1 MKKITLSVD
10 GMTCS
15 ACSVGLEKYLNKQ
28 DGIKAT
34 SVNLVLG
41 TATIIYDENKLTP
54 DDLDKFVSKAGFK
67 SLGEFKGLE
76 EINKKKKTKIN
87 LIIFTVLIL
96 IFMYISMGQMLNLP
110 VPNILSKDENPVN
123 YVITIFILSLAFL
136 IYGFDI
142 IKNGYKNAIHLTLNM
157 DTLIT
162 LGVFSSFLYSLY
174 NMILILNG
182 NYDKVHDL
190 YFESSAMVIYFIKLG
205 RYFEGI
211 SQNKTKEAIKKL
223 VTVTPDKAYLKENDK
238 IKEITL
244 DEIKKDDILVCHP
257 GEKIAADGTIV
268 SGEAHL
274 DESFITGESAPL
286 KKSLNDKVIT
296 GSINYDG
303 YIEYKAE
310 KFGKNSAISE
320 IVKLVT
326 EASSDKSKI
335 ETLADKI
342 SGYFVIIVI
351 ILATITFLLHLLT
364 GNSFGASLNY
374 FVTVLVVA
382 CPCSLGL
389 ATPVAIIISEGLCAS
404 HGLVIK
410 KSSAF
415 ETANKIKAIIFDK
428 TGTLTYGK
436 PRISEIINY
445 TDKSDDEILKL
456 VSSAEIKSSHPLSTA
471 FKNYI
476 ENHNLK
482 PYDSSD
488 FKNTPGKGI
497 EATVNSQKLIIG
509 SSSFLKE
516 NKIKIPKNKIKN
528 NTLIYVSINGKLSAV
543 ISISD
548 VIRKEAKEVI
558 EKLNSQGI
566 QTIMLT
572 GDNSAVAKAISSSLN
587 IKEYYA
593 SQTPKD
599 KAQVIQKLK
608 EKYGYIMMCGDGIND
623 SIALTKADIGLSLK
637 GASDIAIN
645 CADVILIKDDLT
657 GILNLL
663 NVSKKTFRKIKQNL
677 FWAFFYNSLM
687 IPIAMGLVKDL
698 TISPVIASI
707 AMMFSSIFVVLNSL
721 SLNKIKL
728 KN

>member
-123 YVITIFILSLAFL
+123 YVITIFILSLVFL

-274 DESFITGESAPL
+274 DESFITGESSPL

-471 FKNYI
+471 FKNYL

-572 GDNSAVAKAISSSLN
+572 GDNSTVAKAISSSLN

>member
-274 DESFITGESAPL
+274 DESFITGESSPL

-436 PRISEIINY
+436 PRISETINY
-445 TDKSDDEILKL
+445 TDKPDDEILKL

-516 NKIKIPKNKIKN
+516 NKIKISKNKIKN

-572 GDNSAVAKAISSSLN
+572 GDNSTVAKAISSSLN

-608 EKYGYIMMCGDGIND
+608 EKYSYIMMCGDGIND

-645 CADVILIKDDLT
+645 CADVILIKDDLM

-663 NVSKKTFRKIKQNL
+663 KVSKKTFRKIKQNL
-677 FWAFFYNSLM
+677 FWSFFYNSLM
-687 IPIAMGLVKDL
+687 IPIAMGLVKEL
-698 TISPVIASI
+698 NISPVIASI

>member
-190 YFESSAMVIYFIKLG
+190 YFEGSAMVIYFIKLG

-257 GEKIAADGTIV
+257 GEKIAADGTII

-274 DESFITGESAPL
+274 DESFITGESSPL

-351 ILATITFLLHLLT
+351 ILATITFLLHFLT

-445 TDKSDDEILKL
+445 TDKPDDEILKL

-471 FKNYI
+471 FKNYL

-516 NKIKIPKNKIKN
+516 NKIKIPKSKIKN

-645 CADVILIKDDLT
+645 CADVILIKDDLM

-663 NVSKKTFRKIKQNL
+663 KVSKKTFRKIKQNL

-687 IPIAMGLVKDL
+687 IPIAMGLIKGL

-721 SLNKIKL
+721 SLNKIK
-728 KN
+728 N

>member
-41 TATIIYDENKLTP
+41 TATIIYDETKLTP

-67 SLGEFKGLE
+67 SLGELKELE

-274 DESFITGESAPL
+274 DESFITGESSPL

-351 ILATITFLLHLLT
+351 ILATITFLLHFLT

-471 FKNYI
+471 FKNYL

-516 NKIKIPKNKIKN
+516 NKIKIPKSKIKN

-572 GDNSAVAKAISSSLN
+572 GDNIAVAKAISSSLN

>member
-274 DESFITGESAPL
+274 DESFITGESSPL

-445 TDKSDDEILKL
+445 TDKPDDEILKL

-471 FKNYI
+471 FKNYL

-516 NKIKIPKNKIKN
+516 NKIKISKNKIKN

-572 GDNSAVAKAISSSLN
+572 GDNSTVAKAISSSLN

-645 CADVILIKDDLT
+645 CADVILIKDDLM

-663 NVSKKTFRKIKQNL
+663 KVSKKTFRKIKQNL
-677 FWAFFYNSLM
+677 FWSFFYNSLM
-687 IPIAMGLVKDL
+687 IPIAMGLVKEL
-698 TISPVIASI
+698 NISPVIASI

>member
-41 TATIIYDENKLTP
+41 TATIIYDETKLTP

-67 SLGEFKGLE
+67 SLGEFKELE

-110 VPNILSKDENPVN
+110 VPNILSKNENLVN
-123 YVITIFILSLAFL
+123 YVITIFILSLVFL

-223 VTVTPDKAYLKENDK
+223 VTVTPDKAYLKEKGK

-244 DEIKKDDILVCHP
+244 DEIKRDDILVCHP
-257 GEKIAADGTIV
+257 GEKIAADGTII

-351 ILATITFLLHLLT
+351 ILATITFLLHFLT

-445 TDKSDDEILKL
+445 TDKPDDEILKL

-516 NKIKIPKNKIKN
+516 NKIKISKNKIKN

-572 GDNSAVAKAISSSLN
+572 GDNSTVAKAISSSLN

-645 CADVILIKDDLT
+645 CADVILIKDDLM

-663 NVSKKTFRKIKQNL
+663 KVSKKTFRKIKQNL
-677 FWAFFYNSLM
+677 FWSFFYNSLM
-687 IPIAMGLVKDL
+687 IPIAMGLVKEL
-698 TISPVIASI
+698 NISPVIASI

>member
-41 TATIIYDENKLTP
+41 TATIIYDETKLTP

-274 DESFITGESAPL
+274 DESFITGESSPL

-445 TDKSDDEILKL
+445 TDKPDDEILKL

-471 FKNYI
+471 FKNYL

-572 GDNSAVAKAISSSLN
+572 GDNSTVAKAISSSLN

-687 IPIAMGLVKDL
+687 ITIAMGLVKDL

>member
-15 ACSVGLEKYLNKQ
+15 ACSVGLKKYLNKQ

-41 TATIIYDENKLTP
+41 TATIIYDETKLTP

-67 SLGEFKGLE
+67 SLGEFKELE

-110 VPNILSKDENPVN
+110 VPNILSKNENLVN
-123 YVITIFILSLAFL
+123 YVITIFILSLVFL

-223 VTVTPDKAYLKENDK
+223 VTVTPDKAYLKEKGK

-351 ILATITFLLHLLT
+351 ILATITFLLHFLT

-445 TDKSDDEILKL
+445 TDKPDDEILKL

-516 NKIKIPKNKIKN
+516 NKIKISKNKIKN

-572 GDNSAVAKAISSSLN
+572 GDNSTVAKAISSSLN

-645 CADVILIKDDLT
+645 CADVILIKDDLM

-663 NVSKKTFRKIKQNL
+663 KVSKKTFRKIKQNL
-677 FWAFFYNSLM
+677 FWSFFYNSLM
-687 IPIAMGLVKDL
+687 IPIAMGLVKEL
-698 TISPVIASI
+698 NISPVIASI

>member
-41 TATIIYDENKLTP
+41 TATIIYDETKLTL

-67 SLGEFKGLE
+67 SLGEFKELE

-110 VPNILSKDENPVN
+110 VPNILSKNENLVN
-123 YVITIFILSLAFL
+123 YVITIFILSLVFL

-223 VTVTPDKAYLKENDK
+223 VTVTPDKAYLKEKGK

-244 DEIKKDDILVCHP
+244 DEIKRDDILVCHP
-257 GEKIAADGTIV
+257 GEKIAADGTII

-351 ILATITFLLHLLT
+351 ILATITFLLHFLT

-445 TDKSDDEILKL
+445 TDKPDDEILKL

-516 NKIKIPKNKIKN
+516 NKIKISKNKIKN

-572 GDNSAVAKAISSSLN
+572 GDNSTVAKAISSSLN

-645 CADVILIKDDLT
+645 CADVILIKDDLM

-663 NVSKKTFRKIKQNL
+663 KVSKKTFRKIKQNL
-677 FWAFFYNSLM
+677 FWSFFYNSLM
-687 IPIAMGLVKDL
+687 IPIAMGLVKEL
-698 TISPVIASI
+698 NISPVIASI

>member
-41 TATIIYDENKLTP
+41 TATIIYDETKLTP

-67 SLGEFKGLE
+67 SLGEFKELE

-110 VPNILSKDENPVN
+110 VPNILSKNENLVN
-123 YVITIFILSLAFL
+123 YVITIFILSLVFL

-223 VTVTPDKAYLKENDK
+223 VTVTPDKAYLKEKGK

-257 GEKIAADGTIV
+257 GEKIAADGTII

-351 ILATITFLLHLLT
+351 ILATITFLLHFLT

-445 TDKSDDEILKL
+445 TDKPDDEILKL

-516 NKIKIPKNKIKN
+516 NKIKISKNKIKN

-548 VIRKEAKEVI
+548 IIRKEAKEVI

-572 GDNSAVAKAISSSLN
+572 GDNSTVAKAISSSLN

-608 EKYGYIMMCGDGIND
+608 EKYDYIMMCGDGIND
-623 SIALTKADIGLSLK
+623 SVALTKADIGLSLK

-657 GILNLL
+657 GIINLL
-663 NVSKKTFRKIKQNL
+663 KVSKKTFRKIKQNL

-687 IPIAMGLVKDL
+687 IPIAMGLIKGL

>member
-110 VPNILSKDENPVN
+110 VPNALNKEENPTN
-123 YVITIFILSLAFL
+123 YVITIFTLSTLFL

-274 DESFITGESAPL
+274 DESFITGESSPL

-445 TDKSDDEILKL
+445 TDKPDDEILKL

-471 FKNYI
+471 FKNYL

-677 FWAFFYNSLM
+677 FWTFFYNSLM

>member
-123 YVITIFILSLAFL
+123 YVITIFILSLVFL

-274 DESFITGESAPL
+274 DESFITGESSPL

-335 ETLADKI
+335 ETFADKI

-445 TDKSDDEILKL
+445 TDKPDDEILKL

-471 FKNYI
+471 FKNYL

-599 KAQVIQKLK
+599 KAEVIQKLK

>member
-41 TATIIYDENKLTP
+41 TATIIYDETKLTP

-67 SLGEFKGLE
+67 SLGEFKELE

-110 VPNILSKDENPVN
+110 VPNILSKNENLVN
-123 YVITIFILSLAFL
+123 YVITIFILSLVFL

-174 NMILILNG
+174 IMILILNG

-257 GEKIAADGTIV
+257 GEKIAADGTVI

-351 ILATITFLLHLLT
+351 ILATITFLLHFLT

-415 ETANKIKAIIFDK
+415 ETANKIKTIIFDK

-445 TDKSDDEILKL
+445 TDKPDDEILKL

-516 NKIKIPKNKIKN
+516 NKIKISKNKIKN

>member
-274 DESFITGESAPL
+274 DESFITGESSLL

-445 TDKSDDEILKL
+445 TDKPDDEILKL

-471 FKNYI
+471 FKNYL

>member
-274 DESFITGESAPL
+274 DESFITGESSPL

-445 TDKSDDEILKL
+445 TDKPDDDILKL

-471 FKNYI
+471 FKNYL

-516 NKIKIPKNKIKN
+516 NKIKIPKSKIKN

-599 KAQVIQKLK
+599 KAQVIQKFK

>member
-41 TATIIYDENKLTP
+41 TATIIYDETKLTP

-67 SLGEFKGLE
+67 SLGEFKELE

-274 DESFITGESAPL
+274 DESFITGESSPL

-471 FKNYI
+471 FKNYL

-548 VIRKEAKEVI
+548 VIRNEAKEVI

-599 KAQVIQKLK
+599 KAQVIQKFK

>member
-274 DESFITGESAPL
+274 DESFITGESSPL

-445 TDKSDDEILKL
+445 TDKPDDEILKL

-516 NKIKIPKNKIKN
+516 NKIKIPKSKIKN

-572 GDNSAVAKAISSSLN
+572 GDNSTVAKAISSSLN

-645 CADVILIKDDLT
+645 CADVILIKDDLM

-663 NVSKKTFRKIKQNL
+663 KVSKKTFRKIKQNL
-677 FWAFFYNSLM
+677 FWSFFYNSLM
-687 IPIAMGLVKDL
+687 IPIAMGLVKEL
-698 TISPVIASI
+698 NISPVIASI

>member
-123 YVITIFILSLAFL
+123 YVITIFILSLVFL

-274 DESFITGESAPL
+274 DESFITGESSPL

-335 ETLADKI
+335 ETFADKI

-445 TDKSDDEILKL
+445 TDKPDYEILKL

-516 NKIKIPKNKIKN
+516 NKIKISKNKIKN

-572 GDNSAVAKAISSSLN
+572 GDNSTVAKAISSSLN

-645 CADVILIKDDLT
+645 CADVILIKDDLM

-663 NVSKKTFRKIKQNL
+663 KVSKKTFRKIKQNL
-677 FWAFFYNSLM
+677 FWSFFYNSLM
-687 IPIAMGLVKDL
+687 IPIAMGLVKEL
-698 TISPVIASI
+698 NISPVIASI

>member
-351 ILATITFLLHLLT
+351 ILATITFLLHFLT

-445 TDKSDDEILKL
+445 TDKPDDEILKL

-516 NKIKIPKNKIKN
+516 NKIKISKNKIKN

-572 GDNSAVAKAISSSLN
+572 GDNSTVAKAISSSLN

-645 CADVILIKDDLT
+645 CADVILIKDDLM

-663 NVSKKTFRKIKQNL
+663 KVSKKTFRKIKQNL
-677 FWAFFYNSLM
+677 FWSFFYNSLM
-687 IPIAMGLVKDL
+687 IPIAMGLVKEL
-698 TISPVIASI
+698 NISPVIASI

-721 SLNKIKL
+721 SLNKIK
-728 KN
+728 N

>member
-67 SLGEFKGLE
+67 SLGEFKELE

-110 VPNILSKDENPVN
+110 VPNILSKNENLVN
-123 YVITIFILSLAFL
+123 YVITIFILSLVFL

-274 DESFITGESAPL
+274 DESFITGESSPL

-445 TDKSDDEILKL
+445 TDKPDDEILKL

-471 FKNYI
+471 FKNYL

>member
-110 VPNILSKDENPVN
+110 VPNALNKEENPTN
-123 YVITIFILSLAFL
+123 YVITIFTLSTLFL

-142 IKNGYKNAIHLTLNM
+142 IKSGYKNAIHLTLNM

-223 VTVTPDKAYLKENDK
+223 VTVTPDKAYLKEKGK

-286 KKSLNDKVIT
+286 KKNLNDKVIT

-351 ILATITFLLHLLT
+351 ILATITFLLHFLT

-445 TDKSDDEILKL
+445 TDKPDDEILKL

-471 FKNYI
+471 FKNYL

-677 FWAFFYNSLM
+677 FWSFFYNSLM
-687 IPIAMGLVKDL
+687 IPIAMGLVKEL
-698 TISPVIASI
+698 NISPVIASI

>member
-142 IKNGYKNAIHLTLNM
+142 IKNGYKNAIYLTLNM

-223 VTVTPDKAYLKENDK
+223 VTVTPDKAYLKEKGK

-274 DESFITGESAPL
+274 DESFITGESSPL

-351 ILATITFLLHLLT
+351 ILATITFLLHFLT

-436 PRISEIINY
+436 PRISEMINY
-445 TDKSDDEILKL
+445 TDKPDDEILKL

-516 NKIKIPKNKIKN
+516 NKIKISKNKIKN

-572 GDNSAVAKAISSSLN
+572 GDNSTVAKAISSSLN

-687 IPIAMGLVKDL
+687 IPIAMGLVKEL
-698 TISPVIASI
+698 NISPVIASI

>member
-123 YVITIFILSLAFL
+123 YVITIFILSLVFL

-223 VTVTPDKAYLKENDK
+223 VTVTPDKAYLKEKGK

-244 DEIKKDDILVCHP
+244 DEIKRDDILVCHP
-257 GEKIAADGTIV
+257 GEKIAADGTII

-274 DESFITGESAPL
+274 DESFITGESSPL

-445 TDKSDDEILKL
+445 TDKPDDEILKL

-471 FKNYI
+471 FKNYL

-645 CADVILIKDDLT
+645 CADVILIKDDLM

-663 NVSKKTFRKIKQNL
+663 KVSKKTFRKIKQNL
-677 FWAFFYNSLM
+677 FWSFFYNSLM
-687 IPIAMGLVKDL
+687 IPIAMGLVKEL
-698 TISPVIASI
+698 NISPVIASI

>member
-41 TATIIYDENKLTP
+41 TATIIYDETKLTP

-67 SLGEFKGLE
+67 SLGEFKELE

-223 VTVTPDKAYLKENDK
+223 VTVTPDKAYLKEKGK

-244 DEIKKDDILVCHP
+244 DEIKRDDILVCHP

-274 DESFITGESAPL
+274 DESFITGESSPL

-335 ETLADKI
+335 ENLADKI

-351 ILATITFLLHLLT
+351 ILATITFLLHFLT

-445 TDKSDDEILKL
+445 TDKPDDEILKL

-687 IPIAMGLVKDL
+687 IPIAMGLVKEL
-698 TISPVIASI
+698 NISPVIASI

>member
-274 DESFITGESAPL
+274 DESFITGESSPL

-445 TDKSDDEILKL
+445 TDKPDDEILKL

-471 FKNYI
+471 FKNYL

-516 NKIKIPKNKIKN
+516 NKIKIPKSKIKN

>member
-41 TATIIYDENKLTP
+41 TATIIYDETKLTP

-67 SLGEFKGLE
+67 SLGEFKELE

-223 VTVTPDKAYLKENDK
+223 VTVTPDKAYLKEKGK

-274 DESFITGESAPL
+274 DESFITGESSPL

-445 TDKSDDEILKL
+445 TDKPDDEILKL

-471 FKNYI
+471 FKNYL

-677 FWAFFYNSLM
+677 FWTFFYNSLM

>member
-110 VPNILSKDENPVN
+110 VPNILSKNENPVN

-223 VTVTPDKAYLKENDK
+223 VTVTPDKAYLKEKGK

-244 DEIKKDDILVCHP
+244 DEIKRDDILVCHP
-257 GEKIAADGTIV
+257 GEKIAADGTII

-351 ILATITFLLHLLT
+351 ILATITFLLHFLT

-445 TDKSDDEILKL
+445 TDKPDYEILKL

-516 NKIKIPKNKIKN
+516 NKIKISKNKIKN

-572 GDNSAVAKAISSSLN
+572 GDNSTVAKAISSSLN

-645 CADVILIKDDLT
+645 CADVILIKDDLM

-663 NVSKKTFRKIKQNL
+663 KVSKKTFRKIKQNL
-677 FWAFFYNSLM
+677 FWSFFYNSLM
-687 IPIAMGLVKDL
+687 IPIAMGLVKEL
-698 TISPVIASI
+698 NISPVIASI

>member
-41 TATIIYDENKLTP
+41 TATIIYDETKLTP

-67 SLGEFKGLE
+67 SLGEFKELE

-110 VPNILSKDENPVN
+110 VPNILSKNENLVN
-123 YVITIFILSLAFL
+123 YVITIFILSLVFL

-223 VTVTPDKAYLKENDK
+223 VTVTPDKAYLKEKGK

-351 ILATITFLLHLLT
+351 ILATITFLLHFLT

-404 HGLVIK
+404 HGIVIK

-445 TDKSDDEILKL
+445 TDKPDDEILKL

-516 NKIKIPKNKIKN
+516 NKIKISKNKIKN

-572 GDNSAVAKAISSSLN
+572 GDNSTVAKAISSSLN

-645 CADVILIKDDLT
+645 CADVILIKDDLM

-663 NVSKKTFRKIKQNL
+663 KVSKKTFRKIKQNL
-677 FWAFFYNSLM
+677 FWSFFYNSLM
-687 IPIAMGLVKDL
+687 IPIAMGLVKEL
-698 TISPVIASI
+698 NISPVIASI

>member
-274 DESFITGESAPL
+274 DESFITGESSPL

-364 GNSFGASLNY
+364 GNLFGASLNY

-471 FKNYI
+471 FKNYL

-516 NKIKIPKNKIKN
+516 NKIKIPKSKIKN

-599 KAQVIQKLK
+599 KAEVIQKLK

-663 NVSKKTFRKIKQNL
+663 NVRKKTFRKIKQNL

>member
-223 VTVTPDKAYLKENDK
+223 VTVTPDKAYLKEKGK

-274 DESFITGESAPL
+274 DESFITGESEPL

-351 ILATITFLLHLLT
+351 ILATITFLLHFLT

-436 PRISEIINY
+436 PRISEMINY
-445 TDKSDDEILKL
+445 TDKPDDEILKL

-516 NKIKIPKNKIKN
+516 NKIKISKNKIKN

-645 CADVILIKDDLT
+645 CADVILIKDDLM

-663 NVSKKTFRKIKQNL
+663 KVSKKTFRKIKQNL
-677 FWAFFYNSLM
+677 FWSFFYNSLM
-687 IPIAMGLVKDL
+687 IPIAMGLVKEL
-698 TISPVIASI
+698 NISPVIASI

>member
-41 TATIIYDENKLTP
+41 TATIFYDENKLTP
-54 DDLDKFVSKAGFK
+54 DDLDNFVSKAGFK

-244 DEIKKDDILVCHP
+244 DEIKRDDILVCHP

-274 DESFITGESAPL
+274 DESFITGESSPL

-445 TDKSDDEILKL
+445 TDKPDDEILKL

-471 FKNYI
+471 FKNYL

>member
-223 VTVTPDKAYLKENDK
+223 VTVTPDKAYLKEKGK

-244 DEIKKDDILVCHP
+244 DEIKRDDILVCHP
-257 GEKIAADGTIV
+257 GEKIAADGTII

-351 ILATITFLLHLLT
+351 ILATITFLLHFLT

-445 TDKSDDEILKL
+445 TDKPDDEILKL

-471 FKNYI
+471 FKNYL

-516 NKIKIPKNKIKN
+516 NKIKISKNKIKN

-572 GDNSAVAKAISSSLN
+572 GDNSTVAKAISSSLN

>member
-223 VTVTPDKAYLKENDK
+223 VTVTPDKAYLKEKDK

-445 TDKSDDEILKL
+445 TDKPDDEILKL

-645 CADVILIKDDLT
+645 CADVILIKDDLM

-663 NVSKKTFRKIKQNL
+663 KVSKKTFRKIKQNL

>member
-54 DDLDKFVSKAGFK
+54 DDLDNFVSKAGFK

-274 DESFITGESAPL
+274 DESFITGESSPL

-516 NKIKIPKNKIKN
+516 NKIKISKNKIKN

-572 GDNSAVAKAISSSLN
+572 GDNSTVAKAISSSLN

-645 CADVILIKDDLT
+645 CADVILIKDDLM

-663 NVSKKTFRKIKQNL
+663 KVSKKTFRKIKQNL
-677 FWAFFYNSLM
+677 FWSFFYNSLM

>member
-223 VTVTPDKAYLKENDK
+223 VTVTPDKAYLKEKGK

-274 DESFITGESAPL
+274 DESFITGESSPL

-351 ILATITFLLHLLT
+351 ILATITFLLHFLT

-471 FKNYI
+471 FKNYL

>member
-67 SLGEFKGLE
+67 SLGEFKELE

-274 DESFITGESAPL
+274 DESFITGESSPL

-471 FKNYI
+471 FKNYL

-572 GDNSAVAKAISSSLN
+572 GDNSTVAKAISSSLN

>member
-54 DDLDKFVSKAGFK
+54 DDLDNFVSKAGFK

-274 DESFITGESAPL
+274 DESFITGESSPL

-445 TDKSDDEILKL
+445 TDKPDDEILKL

>member
-110 VPNILSKDENPVN
+110 VPNILSKNENPVN

-223 VTVTPDKAYLKENDK
+223 VTVTPDKAYLKEKGK

-244 DEIKKDDILVCHP
+244 DEIKRDDILVCHP
-257 GEKIAADGTIV
+257 GEKIAADGTII

-351 ILATITFLLHLLT
+351 ILATITFLLHFLT

-445 TDKSDDEILKL
+445 TDKPDDEILKL

-516 NKIKIPKNKIKN
+516 NKIKISKNKIKN

-572 GDNSAVAKAISSSLN
+572 GDNSTVAKAISSSLN

-645 CADVILIKDDLT
+645 CADVILIKDDLM

-663 NVSKKTFRKIKQNL
+663 KVSKKTFRKIKQNL
-677 FWAFFYNSLM
+677 FWSFFYNSLM
-687 IPIAMGLVKDL
+687 IPIAMGLVKEL
-698 TISPVIASI
+698 NISPVIASI

>member
-123 YVITIFILSLAFL
+123 YVITIFILSLVFL

-274 DESFITGESAPL
+274 DESFITGESSPL

-335 ETLADKI
+335 ETFADKI

-445 TDKSDDEILKL
+445 TDKPDDEILKL

-471 FKNYI
+471 FKNYL

-645 CADVILIKDDLT
+645 CADVILIKDDLM

-663 NVSKKTFRKIKQNL
+663 KVSKKTFRKIKQNL
-677 FWAFFYNSLM
+677 FWSFFYNSLM